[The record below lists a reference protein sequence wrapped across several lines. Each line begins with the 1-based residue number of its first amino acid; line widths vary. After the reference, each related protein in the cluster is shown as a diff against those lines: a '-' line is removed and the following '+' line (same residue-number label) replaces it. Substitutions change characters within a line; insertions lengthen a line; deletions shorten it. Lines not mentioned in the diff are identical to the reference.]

1 MSKSIHVTGALGD
14 ADEPFEWMDEL
25 EGKFPEHEFV
35 NAFELNE
42 HDLGAEEVYENP
54 DTVIEPSK
62 KNIEG
67 ADGVLARW
75 EEDVPLPGTDME
87 ILYAW
92 QHDVPVVVWYDGWRD
107 DLPLWLNYHTKGSWS
122 ERDQCVAILLGLLGD
137 DSYIA

>member
-42 HDLGAEEVYENP
+42 HGLGAEEVYENP
-54 DTVIEPSK
+54 ETVIEPAK
-62 KNIEG
+62 ENICES
-67 ADGVLARW
+67 DGVLARW

-107 DLPLWLNYHTKGSWS
+107 DLPLWLNYHAKGSWA
-122 ERDQCVAILLGLLGD
+122 ERNQCVSILLGLLGD